1 MIRLTGQNGEIRH
14 GYQRAAVI
22 KKWTLEHE
30 TIEGT
35 PSEVHPF
42 WIEQRPLD
50 VSLDLGRAR
59 WKWRNVQ
66 LLECAKVVRLRVKG
80 SPNK

>member
-1 MIRLTGQNGEIRH
+1 MSRFTGHTGEIRH
-14 GYQRAAVI
+14 GYQRAAKI
-22 KKWTLEHE
+22 SKWQLEHE
-30 TIEGT
+30 VIEGT
-35 PSEVHPF
+35 PVEVHPF

-50 VSLDLGRAR
+50 VVIDLGKAR
-59 WKWRNVQ
+59 WKWRNVE